1 MMDLQQIIF
10 YCFASL
16 TVLSAIMIVTQA
28 NPVRSVLF
36 LVFGFFCSSILWLL
50 VNAEFLALI
59 LVLVYVGAVMTL
71 FLFVIMMVN
80 IDVESTQTRLL
91 RYLPLGLIFVAA
103 LVGLLYIA
111 LPATGWLQNASG
123 AGPQLLSNTQ
133 AIGMVLYTHYVL
145 AFEIAAVI
153 LLVAIVAAITL
164 AHRVAPTSAKRQNVR
179 DQLMVRREDRVTL
192 VAMRSEPRKDNL

>member
-16 TVLSAIMIVTQA
+16 TVFSAIMIVTQA

-36 LVFGFFCSSILWLL
+36 LVFGFFSSSVLWLL
-50 VNAEFLALI
+50 ANAEFLALV

-80 IDVESTQTRLL
+80 IDVETNKTRLL
-91 RYLPLGLIFVAA
+91 RYLPLGLLLVAA

-111 LPATGWLQNASG
+111 LPTDWLKNAG
-123 AGPQLLSNTQ
+123 VQGQVLPDTQ

-164 AHRVAPTSAKRQNVR
+164 AHRVVPTTAKRQNTR
-179 DQLMVRREDRVTL
+179 EQLMVKRSDRVTL
-192 VAMRSEPRKDNL
+192 VAMRAEPNKDNS

>member
-1 MMDLQQIIF
+1 MMSLQQIIF

-16 TVLSAIMIVTQA
+16 TVLSGLMIVTQA

-36 LVFGFFCSSILWLL
+36 LVFGFFSSSVLWLL
-50 VNAEFLALI
+50 LDAEFLALI

-80 IDVESTQTRLL
+80 IDVETTKTRLL
-91 RYLPLGLIFVAA
+91 RYLPLGLMMVAA

-111 LPATGWLQNASG
+111 LPKLGWLQNA
-123 AGPQLLSNTQ
+123 AGVVVQMGSNTH

-145 AFEIAAVI
+145 AFEVAAVI

-164 AHRVAPTSAKRQNVR
+164 AHRVVPTSSKRQNIR
-179 DQLMVRREDRVTL
+179 EQLMVRREDRVRL
-192 VAMRSEPRKDNL
+192 VTMRAEPTKDNS